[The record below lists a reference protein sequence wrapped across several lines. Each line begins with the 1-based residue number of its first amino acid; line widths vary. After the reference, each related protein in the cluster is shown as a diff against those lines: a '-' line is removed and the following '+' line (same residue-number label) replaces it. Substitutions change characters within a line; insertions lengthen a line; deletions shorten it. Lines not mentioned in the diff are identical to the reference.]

1 MQRLWGGKVRRVDRY
16 LVVPAAYV
24 VLRRD
29 DGHVLLL
36 LRQGTGWMDGYW
48 AVPAGHVELGEP
60 VHDAALREAREEA
73 GVTIDPADLEPLCVM
88 HRSMRTGY
96 PIDERVDFFFA
107 ASRWSG
113 EPRLMEPDKAAGLDW
128 YPLDKL
134 PDPVVPHERLVLDAL
149 RTGSLPTIVAYGFD

>member
-1 MQRLWGGKVRRVDRY
+1 VDRF

-36 LRQGTGWMDGYW
+36 LREGTGWMDGHW
-48 AVPAGHVELGEP
+48 AVPAGHVEALES
-60 VHDAALREAREEA
+60 VFAAALREAREEA

-88 HRSMRTGY
+88 HRTHPGHD
-96 PIDERVDFFFA
+96 PIDERVDFFFT

-113 EPRLMEPDKAAGLDW
+113 EPRLMEPDKASALDW
-128 YPLDKL
+128 FALDKL
-134 PDPVVPHERLVLDAL
+134 PEPVVPHEQQVLDAL
-149 RTGSLPTIVAYGFD
+149 RRGSVPPVIAYGFD